1 MQPKTVQPPA
11 TDTYEHGSTAVSCLA
26 FRRRLPSHPMSLL
39 HHHWLAEQLPAW
51 EREGIV
57 TADGARLLRERYV
70 AEPQGG
76 LAQMVVG
83 AVGAL
88 LIGTGLIAV
97 LAYNWDDFP
106 RWVRMALALVPLA
119 ASQAV
124 SWWVLQKDEAAKPWQ
139 REATALVQ
147 TLAAGAAMALV
158 SQIYNLPGKWT
169 DLVFWWCVVS
179 VPLAWVL
186 RSQAVA
192 IAYLIGIAIWTVAQV
207 TGRGFGFSG
216 EGADVR
222 LWYPLLLAGIL
233 PLWPGPKLRER
244 PASGSRLVL
253 AATALLGLFAVAAFA
268 ADRPAFWLTMLS
280 AAAVLLFPLDRHGI
294 AEPLARKPQVL
305 LGGLALVVMALIAT
319 YEDPARHL
327 VKSVGFALPLAW
339 CWLLLGV
346 VAGFAVLAFRQG
358 RFAVLAVA
366 GLAVVPLLAAP
377 LSGKDTS
384 GWPVA
389 IIYSF
394 VLLATA
400 IALIALEF
408 LGRQGAARIGAALIT
423 LLVILRMADADV
435 SLLVKGLAFIVIGV
449 GFLGFNIFISR
460 RRAALPGG
468 PSA

>member
-1 MQPKTVQPPA
+1 
-11 TDTYEHGSTAVSCLA
+11 
-26 FRRRLPSHPMSLL
+26 MSLI
-39 HHHWLAEQLPAW
+39 HQRWLAEQLPAW

-57 TADGARLLRERYV
+57 TAEGARTLRKRYA

-106 RWVRMALALVPLA
+106 RWVRLVLALGPLA
-119 ASQAV
+119 VTQAV

-139 REATALVQ
+139 REAAALAQ
-147 TLAAGAAMALV
+147 TLAVGAALALV

-169 DLVFWWCVVS
+169 DLIFWWCVVS

-192 IAYLIGIAIWTVAQV
+192 IAYLIGITVWTIAQAAD
-207 TGRGFGFSG
+207 RGFGFAG
-216 EGADVR
+216 GVADVR

-233 PLWPGPKLRER
+233 PLWPGPELRDR
-244 PASGSRLVL
+244 PAAGGRLVL
-253 AATALLGLFAVAAFA
+253 AASALIGLVAVAVYA
-268 ADRPAFWLTMLS
+268 AAQPLGPSNALPWLALLS
-280 AAAVLLFPLDRHGI
+280 AAAVLLFPLDRAGI
-294 AEPLARKPQVL
+294 AEPLACKPQVL

-319 YEDPARHL
+319 YENPAHDFAR
-327 VKSVGFALPLAW
+327 SVRPALGLGW
-339 CWLLLGV
+339 CWLLLAV
-346 VAGFAVLAFRQG
+346 VAGFAIIAFRQG

-366 GLAVVPLLAAP
+366 GLALVPLLAAP
-377 LSGKDTS
+377 LSADDTS

-389 IIYSF
+389 IAYSL

-400 IALIALEF
+400 IVLIALEF
-408 LGRQGAARIGAALIT
+408 LGRQGAARIGAALIA

-435 SLLVKGLAFIVIGV
+435 SLLVKGLAFIVIGS
-449 GFLGFNIFISR
+449 GFLAFNAFITR
-460 RRAALPGG
+460 RRRVDATGG
-468 PSA
+468 SSA

>member
-1 MQPKTVQPPA
+1 
-11 TDTYEHGSTAVSCLA
+11 
-26 FRRRLPSHPMSLL
+26 MSLI
-39 HHHWLAEQLPAW
+39 HQRWLAEQLPAW

-57 TADGARLLRERYV
+57 TAEGARTLRKRYA

-106 RWVRMALALVPLA
+106 RWVRLVLALGPLA
-119 ASQAV
+119 ATQAV

-139 REATALVQ
+139 REAAALAQ
-147 TLAAGAAMALV
+147 TLAVGAALALV

-169 DLVFWWCVVS
+169 DLIFWWCVVS

-192 IAYLIGIAIWTVAQV
+192 IAYLIGITVWTIAQAAD
-207 TGRGFGFSG
+207 RGFGFAG
-216 EGADVR
+216 GVADVR

-233 PLWPGPKLRER
+233 PLWPGPELRDR
-244 PASGSRLVL
+244 PAAGGRLVL
-253 AATALLGLFAVAAFA
+253 AASALIGLVAVAVYA
-268 ADRPAFWLTMLS
+268 AAQPLGPSNALPWLALLS
-280 AAAVLLFPLDRHGI
+280 AAAVLLFPLDRAGI
-294 AEPLARKPQVL
+294 AEPLACKPQVL

-319 YEDPARHL
+319 YENPAHDFAR
-327 VKSVGFALPLAW
+327 SVRPALGLGW
-339 CWLLLGV
+339 CWLLLAV
-346 VAGFAVLAFRQG
+346 VAGFAIIAFRQG

-366 GLAVVPLLAAP
+366 GLALVPLLAAP
-377 LSGKDTS
+377 LSADDTS

-389 IIYSF
+389 IAYSL

-400 IALIALEF
+400 IVLIALEF
-408 LGRQGAARIGAALIT
+408 LGRQGAARIGAALIA

-435 SLLVKGLAFIVIGV
+435 SLLVKGLAFIVIGS
-449 GFLGFNIFISR
+449 GFLAFNAFITR
-460 RRAALPGG
+460 RRRVDATGG
-468 PSA
+468 SPA

>member
-1 MQPKTVQPPA
+1 
-11 TDTYEHGSTAVSCLA
+11 
-26 FRRRLPSHPMSLL
+26 MSLI
-39 HHHWLAEQLPAW
+39 HQRWLAEQLPAW

-57 TADGARLLRERYV
+57 TAEGARTLRKRYA

-106 RWVRMALALVPLA
+106 RWVRLVLALGPLA
-119 ASQAV
+119 VTQAV

-139 REATALVQ
+139 REAAALAQ
-147 TLAAGAAMALV
+147 TLAVGAALALV

-169 DLVFWWCVVS
+169 DLIFWWCVVS

-192 IAYLIGIAIWTVAQV
+192 IAYLIGITVWTIAQAAD
-207 TGRGFGFSG
+207 RGFGFAG
-216 EGADVR
+216 GVADVR

-233 PLWPGPKLRER
+233 PLWPGPELRDR
-244 PASGSRLVL
+244 PAAGGRLVL
-253 AATALLGLFAVAAFA
+253 AASALIGLVAVAVYA
-268 ADRPAFWLTMLS
+268 AAQPLGPSNALPWLALLS
-280 AAAVLLFPLDRHGI
+280 AAAVLLFPLDRAGI
-294 AEPLARKPQVL
+294 AEPLACKPQVL

-319 YEDPARHL
+319 YENPAHDFAR
-327 VKSVGFALPLAW
+327 SVRPALGLGW
-339 CWLLLGV
+339 CWLLLAV
-346 VAGFAVLAFRQG
+346 VAGFAIIAFRQG

-366 GLAVVPLLAAP
+366 GLALVPLLAAP
-377 LSGKDTS
+377 LSADDTS

-389 IIYSF
+389 IAYSL

-400 IALIALEF
+400 IVLIALEF
-408 LGRQGAARIGAALIT
+408 LGRQGAARIGAALIA

-435 SLLVKGLAFIVIGV
+435 SLLVKGLAFIVIGS
-449 GFLGFNIFISR
+449 GFLAFNAFITR
-460 RRAALPGG
+460 RRRVDATGG
-468 PSA
+468 SPA

>member
-1 MQPKTVQPPA
+1 
-11 TDTYEHGSTAVSCLA
+11 
-26 FRRRLPSHPMSLL
+26 MSLL
-39 HHHWLAEQLPAW
+39 HHRWLAEQLPAW

-57 TADGARLLRERYV
+57 TADGAKRLRERYA

-106 RWVRMALALVPLA
+106 RWVRMALALGPLA

-124 SWWVLQKDEAAKPWQ
+124 SWWVLQKGEAAKPWQ
-139 REATALVQ
+139 REAAALVQ
-147 TLAAGAAMALV
+147 TLAVGAAMALV

-192 IAYLIGIAIWTVAQV
+192 IAYLIGIAVWTVAQAAEQ
-207 TGRGFGFSG
+207 TGWSAAPA
-216 EGADVR
+216 GADLR

-233 PLWPGPKLRER
+233 PLWPGPELRDR
-244 PASGSRLVL
+244 PAPGSRLVL
-253 AATALLGLFAVAAFA
+253 AATALLGLFAAAAFA
-268 ADRPAFWLTMLS
+268 ADRPNARNASTDAVFWLAMLS
-280 AAAVLLFPLDRHGI
+280 TAAVLLFPLDRHGI
-294 AEPLARKPQVL
+294 AEPLARKPQVV
-305 LGGLALVVMALIAT
+305 LGGLGLIVMALVAT
-319 YEDPARHL
+319 YEDPARQF
-327 VKSVGFALPLAW
+327 VRSVGFALPLGW
-339 CWLLLGV
+339 CWLLLAV
-346 VAGFAVLAFRQG
+346 VAVFAFIAFRQG
-358 RFAVLAVA
+358 RYAVLAVGA
-366 GLAVVPLLAAP
+366 LTLVPLLAA
-377 LSGKDTS
+377 SFWKAGDD

-389 IIYSF
+389 ITYSF

-408 LGRQGAARIGAALIT
+408 LGRQGAARIGAGLIT

-460 RRAALPGG
+460 RRAAVPGG

>member
-1 MQPKTVQPPA
+1 
-11 TDTYEHGSTAVSCLA
+11 
-26 FRRRLPSHPMSLL
+26 MSLI
-39 HHHWLAEQLPAW
+39 HQRWLAEQLPAW

-57 TADGARLLRERYV
+57 TAEGARTLRERYA

-106 RWVRMALALVPLA
+106 RWVRLVLALGPLA
-119 ASQAV
+119 ATQAV

-139 REATALVQ
+139 REAAALAQ
-147 TLAAGAAMALV
+147 TLAVGAAMALV

-169 DLVFWWCVVS
+169 DLIFWWCVVS

-192 IAYLIGIAIWTVAQV
+192 SAYLIGITVWTIAQAAD
-207 TGRGFGFSG
+207 RGFGFAG
-216 EGADVR
+216 GVADVR

-233 PLWPGPKLRER
+233 PLWPGPELRDR
-244 PASGSRLVL
+244 PAAGGRLVL
-253 AATALLGLFAVAAFA
+253 AASALIGLFAVAVYA
-268 ADRPAFWLTMLS
+268 AAQPLGPSNASPWLALLS
-280 AAAVLLFPLDRHGI
+280 AAAVLLFPLDRAGI
-294 AEPLARKPQVL
+294 AEPLACKPQVL

-319 YEDPARHL
+319 YEDPAHDFAR
-327 VKSVGFALPLAW
+327 SVRPALGLGW
-339 CWLLLGV
+339 CWLLLTV
-346 VAGFAVLAFRQG
+346 VAGFAILAFRQG

-366 GLAVVPLLAAP
+366 GLTVVPLLAAP
-377 LSGKDTS
+377 LSADDTS

-389 IIYSF
+389 IAYSL

-400 IALIALEF
+400 ITLIALEF
-408 LGRQGAARIGAALIT
+408 LGRQGAARIGAALIA

-435 SLLVKGLAFIVIGV
+435 SLLVKGLAFIVIGS
-449 GFLGFNIFISR
+449 GFLAFNAFITR
-460 RRAALPGG
+460 RRRVDATGG
-468 PSA
+468 SSA